1 MRIFATFVAGAL
13 VGFSPLAAA
22 QEKAPVNRPPTGEC
36 LCILPGNP
44 PAAAGPRFAAV
55 EDAQGQVVLA
65 DSIGQSPSQSGNERP
80 VGDRVVLLPD
90 GRVVVIPGPACRV
103 LKLEC
108 DDEDPV
114 SP

>member
-65 DSIGQSPSQSGNERP
+65 DAIGQTSIQSNLDHS

-90 GRVVVIPGPACRV
+90 GRVILIPGPACRV

>member
-1 MRIFATFVAGAL
+1 MRILATFVTGAL

-22 QEKAPVNRPPTGEC
+22 QEKAPLARPQTGEC

-55 EDAQGQVVLA
+55 EDAQGQAVLA
-65 DSIGQSPSQSGNERP
+65 DAIGQTSIQSNLDHS

-90 GRVVVIPGPACRV
+90 GRVILIPGPACRV